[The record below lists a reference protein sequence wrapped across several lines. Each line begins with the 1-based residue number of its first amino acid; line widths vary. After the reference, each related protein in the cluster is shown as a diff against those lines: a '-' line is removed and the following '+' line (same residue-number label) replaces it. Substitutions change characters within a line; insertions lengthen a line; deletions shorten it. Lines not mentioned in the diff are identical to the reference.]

1 MTLLTC
7 AQTLANVHD
16 TGLARLDAQRLL
28 LHALGRPATDR
39 AWLLS
44 HDHALV
50 LPAQATM
57 LQASVQRILAG
68 APMAYVLGEQE
79 FFGLSFQI
87 DARVLVPRPDTE
99 TLVQWTLDVLDTMYV
114 AAATAT
120 PSILDLGTGSGAIA
134 IALAHHLRLQ
144 SRSAEILATDASA
157 EALAV
162 AAHNAEQHGWSQAAD
177 ALCASGAR
185 SAVGLRMARSHWFEG
200 ISGRYQLI
208 VSNPPYIAQ
217 ADPHL
222 PALQHEP
229 LSALASGPDG
239 LDDIRL
245 LIAQAPSYLNAQ
257 GWLLLEHGYDQ
268 APAVAHLF
276 TQHGFR
282 HVQHRH
288 DLAGIARCTGG
299 QWIG

>member
-7 AQTLANVHD
+7 AQTLANAHAM
-16 TGLARLDAQRLL
+16 GLTRLDAQRLL
-28 LHALGRPATDR
+28 LHALGRNDTDR

-44 HDHALV
+44 HDDALV
-50 LPAQATM
+50 LPAQAAK
-57 LQASVQRILAG
+57 LQASIQRLVVG
-68 APMAYVLGEQE
+68 APMAYVMGEQE
-79 FFGLSFQI
+79 FFGLMLQV

-99 TLVQWTLDVLDTMYV
+99 TLVQWALDVLETMYV
-114 AAATAT
+114 GDAAAT

-144 SRSAEILATDASA
+144 SRSADILATDAST
-157 EALAV
+157 EALTV

-177 ALCASGAR
+177 AQSAPEANSG
-185 SAVGLRMARSHWFEG
+185 VCLRMARSDWFKG
-200 ISGRYQLI
+200 ISGRHQLI

-245 LIAQAPSYLNAQ
+245 LIAQAPHHLHAQ

-268 APAVAHLF
+268 GPAVAQLF
-276 TQHGFR
+276 TQHGFH

-299 QWIG
+299 QWFG